1 MIESPVRTHV
11 VVWKSHRLARSI
23 ALDLYKKDYL
33 VSYCSNKRSRL
44 YTRTAVKY
52 ED

>member
-11 VVWKSHRLARSI
+11 VVWNSHRLARSK
-23 ALDLYKKDYL
+23 ALDLYKKDEL
-33 VSYCSNKRSRL
+33 VSYCSYNRSRL
-44 YTRTAVKY
+44 YTRTAVNY